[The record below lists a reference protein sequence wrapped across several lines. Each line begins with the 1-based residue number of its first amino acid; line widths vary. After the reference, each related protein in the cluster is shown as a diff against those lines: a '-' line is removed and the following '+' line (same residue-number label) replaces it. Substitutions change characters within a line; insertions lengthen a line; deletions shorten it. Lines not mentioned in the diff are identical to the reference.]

1 MAPSARTKARI
12 ARAASIA
19 LVALVAAGIASWLLM
34 GRAASSV
41 APSPSAPGE
50 AAAAEGAD
58 GWPEVD
64 WDYWQSV
71 NPSVVGWISVDGT
84 DVSQP
89 IVQASPDAPT
99 WWLRH
104 DVWGNWSL
112 YGCVYLDA
120 DCAEGGLLG
129 SQNAVIFGHNM
140 GFGDMSMLAAFA
152 QYSSPEFA
160 QSHRAVRLQTPS
172 GRRLLEVRA
181 AAVIGGWNAT
191 KRAHF
196 DGEQDFDAWWDAR
209 MSEACTVLD
218 PSSEGV
224 WRRGAVTVATCSY
237 DYWANERPVTY
248 LADPEGGADA
258 G

>member
-1 MAPSARTKARI
+1 MPLGARGK
-12 ARAASIA
+12 ARAAYAAAAALLLAAA
-19 LVALVAAGIASWLLM
+19 LVACAYMLM
-34 GRAASSV
+34 GRAANSV
-41 APSPSAPGE
+41 SASPASAEGAE
-50 AAAAEGAD
+50 TAAEGAD

-64 WDYWQSV
+64 WGYWQSV

-209 MSEACTVLD
+209 MSEACAVLD

-224 WRRGAVTVATCSY
+224 WQRGAVTIATCSY
-237 DYWANERPVTY
+237 NYWSNERTVTY
-248 LADPEGGADA
+248 LADAQ
-258 G
+258 

>member
-1 MAPSARTKARI
+1 MPLGARGK
-12 ARAASIA
+12 ARAAYAAAAALLLAAA
-19 LVALVAAGIASWLLM
+19 LVACAYMLM
-34 GRAASSV
+34 GRAANSV
-41 APSPSAPGE
+41 SASPASAEGAEAP
-50 AAAAEGAD
+50 AEGAD

-89 IVQASPDAPT
+89 IVQASPDAPA

-152 QYSSPEFA
+152 QYSSLEFA
-160 QSHRAVRLQTPS
+160 RSHRTVRLQTPS
-172 GRRLLEVRA
+172 GRRMLEVRA

-191 KRAHF
+191 KRTHF
-196 DGEQDFDAWWDAR
+196 DGEHDFDAWWDAR
-209 MSEACTVLD
+209 MSEACAVLD
-218 PSSEGV
+218 PSPEGV
-224 WRRGAVTVATCSY
+224 WQRGAVTIATCSY
-237 DYWANERPVTY
+237 NYWSNERTVTY
-248 LADPEGGADA
+248 LSDA
-258 G
+258 Q

>member
-1 MAPSARTKARI
+1 MPLGARAK
-12 ARAASIA
+12 ARAAYAAAAA
-19 LVALVAAGIASWLLM
+19 LLLAAALAAAAYMLM

-41 APSPSAPGE
+41 EPSPDEGQG
-50 AAAAEGAD
+50 AAAAESAD

-181 AAVIGGWNAT
+181 AAVIDGWNAT

-237 DYWANERPVTY
+237 NYWSNERTVTY
-248 LADPEGGADA
+248 LADAR
-258 G
+258 

>member
-1 MAPSARTKARI
+1 MPLGARGK
-12 ARAASIA
+12 ARAAYAAAAA
-19 LVALVAAGIASWLLM
+19 LLLAAALAAAAYMLM

-41 APSPSAPGE
+41 EPSPDEGQG
-50 AAAAEGAD
+50 AAAAECAD

-64 WDYWQSV
+64 WSYWQSV

-209 MSEACTVLD
+209 MTEACTMLD

-237 DYWANERPVTY
+237 NYWSNERTVTY
-248 LADPEGGADA
+248 LADAQ
-258 G
+258 